1 MAFWLLTAGL
11 LAIVPV
17 PTTAETFFYLVR
29 QWPTTYCSVEAQCST
44 DPARN
49 AFSIHGLWPN
59 YDRGGYPENCTNEQ
73 YDSSAVSDIRSEMT
87 QAWESYSEP
96 NDRFW
101 AHEWECHGTCTRL
114 GQAQF
119 FRTVLQLNQQY
130 NLEDALQSAGIVP
143 DDDKTYSTADIS
155 DAIKEAYGAEP
166 TVRCANRRLRGKQLL
181 DSVFMRRQRLI
192 SPTQTSITL
201 TRTLDTAR
209 LQVALQTQSLTVF
222 SGCSA
227 RRQGRPGPEC
237 LEASSRQEA
246 GEGEAQANRPSRQPV
261 KTGRPLSVVQLLP
274 MAWRASGDADDG
286 RLAAEDQQDAEDSAQ
301 ASLSSGD
308 VGPLES
314 VEQPHHPQGE
324 DAAAEDG
331 SPVEG
336 TDIHES
342 AFRMDAA
349 QFNRQQADLLAL
361 WRLYDEGEPHIKR
374 PALRELEAQKGSEWR
389 NRAPNDRKR
398 WSDISRFADEVMRR
412 AERDHTTPVAII
424 KQMDTERLSQKPKAK
439 PVAAYLKEVLK
450 HVAANRH

>member
-1 MAFWLLTAGL
+1 MLRPIRNSGWTVRWWLGH
-11 LAIVPV
+11 
-17 PTTAETFFYLVR
+17 
-29 QWPTTYCSVEAQCST
+29 Q
-44 DPARN
+44 
-49 AFSIHGLWPN
+49 
-59 YDRGGYPENCTNEQ
+59 
-73 YDSSAVSDIRSEMT
+73 
-87 QAWESYSEP
+87 
-96 NDRFW
+96 
-101 AHEWECHGTCTRL
+101 
-114 GQAQF
+114 
-119 FRTVLQLNQQY
+119 
-130 NLEDALQSAGIVP
+130 
-143 DDDKTYSTADIS
+143 
-155 DAIKEAYGAEP
+155 GAEI
-166 TVRCANRRLRGKQLL
+166 VHAISALL
-181 DSVFMRRQRLI
+181 F
-192 SPTQTSITL
+192 T
-201 TRTLDTAR
+201 
-209 LQVALQTQSLTVF
+209 
-222 SGCSA
+222 
-227 RRQGRPGPEC
+227 GPEC

-246 GEGEAQANRPSRQPV
+246 GEGEPQANRPSRQPV

-349 QFNRQQADLLAL
+349 QLNRQQADLL
-361 WRLYDEGEPHIKR
+361 
-374 PALRELEAQKGSEWR
+374 
-389 NRAPNDRKR
+389 
-398 WSDISRFADEVMRR
+398 DEVMRR